1 MLDAGGERQL
11 SRVTVLTDTPGL
23 RAEIR
28 SGSSL
33 EGPFDQRV
41 SPSRVVNGRT
51 TFPVDG
57 DGARYYVVWIT
68 ALPDGGVAHVNE
80 VTARA

>member
-1 MLDAGGERQL
+1 M
-11 SRVTVLTDTPGL
+11 TVLTDTPGF

-28 SGSSL
+28 RGDSPQ
-33 EGPFDQRV
+33 GPFDQRV

-51 TFPVDG
+51 TFPVEG
-57 DGARYYVVWIT
+57 DEARYHVLWIT

-80 VTARA
+80 VTARG